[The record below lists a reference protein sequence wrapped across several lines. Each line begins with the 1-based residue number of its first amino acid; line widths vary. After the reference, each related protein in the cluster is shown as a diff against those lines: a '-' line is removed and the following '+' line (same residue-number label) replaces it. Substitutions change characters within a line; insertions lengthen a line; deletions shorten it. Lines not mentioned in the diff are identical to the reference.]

1 MRLETVKGDTVRK
14 EMSLLSRILKLAQQE
29 WDIYL
34 PRGNPVD
41 SVGLPPKGKGRD
53 RRLQP
58 GEEERLL
65 KVGQRIW
72 LL

>member
-14 EMSLLSRILKLAQQE
+14 EMSLLNRILKLAQQE

-41 SVGLPPKGKGRD
+41 SVTMSPKGKGHD
-53 RRLQP
+53 HRLQP
-58 GEEERLL
+58 RS
-65 KVGQRIW
+65 KSTC
-72 LL
+72 